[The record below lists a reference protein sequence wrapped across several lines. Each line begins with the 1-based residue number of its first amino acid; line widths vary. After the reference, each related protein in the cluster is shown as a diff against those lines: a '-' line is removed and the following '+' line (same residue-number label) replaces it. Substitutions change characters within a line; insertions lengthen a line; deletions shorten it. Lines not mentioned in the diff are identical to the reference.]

1 MRHDSD
7 GLFSSHLEAGGQSE
21 DPHSLGVCNSA
32 AYGKGPSK
40 GLGSW
45 ATASEANLGCASD
58 DSLQPTL
65 WLLRTSDKGEG
76 SEIQLM
82 CN

>member
-1 MRHDSD
+1 MTAMACPAVTSRQV
-7 GLFSSHLEAGGQSE
+7 ARVRT
-21 DPHSLGVCNSA
+21 PHSLEVCNSA

-40 GLGSW
+40 GLGSR
-45 ATASEANLGCASD
+45 ATASEANPGCASD

-65 WLLRTSDKGEG
+65 WLLQTSDKGEG

-82 CN
+82 CI